1 MAFRKKKIIPL
12 IWLLFSTPLF
22 SQQTTTTEIDSLLAQ
37 SERLLKTQ
45 TDSALKLAFKA
56 AELSQTNGSATHL
69 VRSYAAIGDG
79 YDRCVGVLQSVVEEI
94 VEAEAVAQNEV
105 GAGDV
110 AQLAGLEIGVVR
122 ILIRLQEDDEV
133 DAVAPDVL
141 CEVPYLSRDRDYVWL
156 LRVTIASAAGS
167 EQQGQKREREEEE
180 FHVHHLVETNS
191 HLQMRCYLS

>member
-79 YDRCVGVLQSVVEEI
+79 YDLMDDYDKRIYYYEKAVDASSGITDEKLKARMILQLGSAYYNKGNYDKASELLNQAKILTEKLND
-94 VEAEAVAQNEV
+94 ADLKYSFYGSLGTLYMMGSRNADSSAKYFNL
-105 GAGDV
+105 AL
-110 AQLAGLEIGVVR
+110 QLALLKNDSSR
-122 ILIRLQEDDEV
+122 I
-133 DAVAPDVL
+133 
-141 CEVPYLSRDRDYVWL
+141 
-156 LRVTIASAAGS
+156 
-167 EQQGQKREREEEE
+167 
-180 FHVHHLVETNS
+180 
-191 HLQMRCYLS
+191 